1 MKRVSLLIIK
11 SLILTDVLG
20 CESHSR
26 QADLVPVSA
35 SLKYY
40 RYDKFP
46 SKSLSVT
53 TDFRSGHYDTSVHF
67 VSIENLCKV
76 VERMCKIE

>member
-1 MKRVSLLIIK
+1 MKGVSLLIIK

-20 CESHSR
+20 CDSHSR

-46 SKSLSVT
+46 LKSLSVIT
-53 TDFRSGHYDTSVHF
+53 NLCSGHCDTSVYF

-76 VERMCKIE
+76 V

>member
-26 QADLVPVSA
+26 QGDSVPVSA
-35 SLKYY
+35 SLKYA

-46 SKSLSVT
+46 LKSLSVT
-53 TDFRSGHYDTSVHF
+53 TDLGSGHCDTSVYF
-67 VSIENLCKV
+67 VSIENLGKV
-76 VERMCKIE
+76 V